1 MNNIDWKKA
10 DKLHIF
16 LFIMMVV
23 GSFTL
28 LFFVDTSLILE
39 WNMLKR
45 IIGLLTIWK
54 YLCFDGL

>member
-28 LFFVDTSLILE
+28 LFFVDTSLIFRMEYVEKNYWFVNNLE
-39 WNMLKR
+39 VFM
-45 IIGLLTIWK
+45 
-54 YLCFDGL
+54 F